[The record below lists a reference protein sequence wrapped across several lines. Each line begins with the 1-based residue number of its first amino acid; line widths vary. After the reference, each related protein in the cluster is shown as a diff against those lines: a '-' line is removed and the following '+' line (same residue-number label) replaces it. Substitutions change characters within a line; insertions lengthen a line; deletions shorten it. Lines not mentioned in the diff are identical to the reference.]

1 MDWVPPGSRK
11 LPPMHT
17 PAAKF
22 ARITC
27 VGPARLLA
35 FVLAVGLPLC
45 ADVCN
50 PASLQGPYGFQL
62 SGDTTISGESKPVS
76 NVGRMLLA
84 ADGTI
89 SGYSTVMFAGLL
101 LGNPVTGIYEAR
113 WDCTVSW
120 SLQDDSGAFQHFSGV
135 ATSDGKTVSFSQTDP
150 GGAQNGRM
158 ARTPTQ
164 CKASDVR
171 KQYQFTLS
179 GATIP
184 MLPGEAAGAVNAKGL
199 IRADENSNFKLT
211 LTGAAAAATA
221 VTFAVDAQCVVDMQ
235 IEIPAPDAA
244 TVTPMTLRGV
254 LVDDGKEILAI
265 QTDAGAMVSASFI
278 AP

>member
-1 MDWVPPGSRK
+1 
-11 LPPMHT
+11 MHT
-17 PAAKF
+17 PAAEFVK
-22 ARITC
+22 ITY
-27 VGPARLLA
+27 VGPVRLLA
-35 FVLAVGLPLC
+35 FVFVISLPLC

-76 NVGRMLLA
+76 AVGRIVLA

-120 SLQDDSGAFQHFSGV
+120 SLQDDSGAFQHFTGV
-135 ATSDGKTVSFSQTDP
+135 ATSDAKTVSFSQTDP
-150 GGAQNGRM
+150 GGARNGRM
-158 ARTPTQ
+158 ARTPAE
-164 CKASDVR
+164 CKAADVGKR
-171 KQYQFTLS
+171 YEFTLS
-179 GATIP
+179 GTTIP
-184 MLPGEAAGAVNAKGL
+184 MLPGDAAGTVNAKGL

-211 LTGAAAAATA
+211 LTGAAAAPTD
-221 VTFAVDAQCVVDMQ
+221 VTLAVDAQCVVDMQ
-235 IEIPAPDAA
+235 LAVPAQDAA
-244 TVTPMTLRGV
+244 TITPMTLRGV

-265 QTDAGAMVSASFI
+265 QTDAGAMVSAAFI